1 MTIRTPGITVPV
13 LGLLLLAG
21 CRAPALLPEGV
32 QAELKSA
39 ELRAAGAEVYLP
51 SAYQA
56 FRADL
61 VRALAAGERE
71 QRRFFLV
78 RNLGPVRAE
87 LSALVRRGD
96 ALLAAIQEQRAA
108 HAGTLPVRLERLGEE
123 LRQVERLA
131 GLLNEGRTARRN
143 LTHAATLLA
152 EARRHAAGG
161 DHAQA
166 EARLARAE
174 ALADAALAALR
185 PLLARFTDPENLA
198 RWRGWVDETIRESA
212 RTGRHAIVV
221 SKVERRLTL
230 YHGGRPERTFEVALG
245 ANGFSDK
252 RMAGDRATPEGRY
265 HVVQKKAASRFFRAL
280 LINYPNL
287 EDLERFRE
295 DKRRG
300 LIADRAGVGGLI
312 EIHGGGVAGMTYGC
326 IALENGPMQQLFSLV
341 NVGTP
346 VTIVGALDGDNVVAR
361 TLRAHAAAK

>member
-1 MTIRTPGITVPV
+1 VSIRTQRITVPV

-32 QAELKSA
+32 QAELKRA

-56 FRADL
+56 FQADL
-61 VRALAAGERE
+61 ARALAAGAQE

-78 RNLGPVRAE
+78 RDLGPVRAE
-87 LSALVRRGD
+87 LRTLVRRGD
-96 ALLAAIQEQRAA
+96 ALLAEILEQRVA
-108 HAGTLPVRLERLGEE
+108 HAGTLPVRLARLDEE

-131 GLLNEGRTARRN
+131 GLLNEGRAARRN

-152 EARRHAAGG
+152 EARRHAAGA
-161 DHAQA
+161 DQA
-166 EARLARAE
+166 RAVAGLLRAE
-174 ALADAALAALR
+174 ALADAALTTLR
-185 PLLARFTDPENLA
+185 PLLARFTDPGNLA
-198 RWRGWVDETIRESA
+198 RWRGWADETVRDSA
-212 RTGRHAIVV
+212 RAGHYAIVV

-230 YHGGRPERTFEVALG
+230 YRAGRPERTFEVALG

-252 RMAGDRATPEGRY
+252 RVAGDRATPEGRY

-280 LINYPNL
+280 LLDYPNVA
-287 EDLERFRE
+287 DLERFRE
-295 DKRRG
+295 EKRRG

-326 IALENGPMQQLFSLV
+326 IALENGPMQQLFALV
-341 NVGTP
+341 GVGTP
-346 VTIVGALDGDNVVAR
+346 VTIVGTLEADNIVAR